1 MAVNLSRNTKV
12 YFCTVPAPTA
22 GTQITAA
29 TAFEI
34 QVMDGYTF
42 TQNTEQQTIQL
53 NEAGTSPIRGERA
66 FNSKLNPVDWSFGTY
81 IRPYKSTNVLAPER
95 FLWNALLGAKPVQAT
110 PQVRQTCSGTA
121 TISGTTATGFFAT
134 ITATAAHGLAVG
146 DAINV
151 SSITGL
157 SGSTTGNGTFR
168 ITAIPT
174 TAQITYSLDT
184 YVSPTGTSASAPQ
197 FLTGQWYETTT
208 SAFTTAQGSNVNQLQ
223 AFSLIFLVD
232 KTLYVVENCAINQA
246 EITFDLNGIAMINWS
261 GFGTRLVDRTAFT
274 GQVYTAF
281 PTSPVPQFITN
292 KLSTTTLIS
301 KLGGNDGTAGTTYTV
316 PLTGGNLTIN
326 NNIEYLTPEI
336 LGTVNT
342 PIGYFAGS
350 RSISGSINAY
360 LKTGTA
366 ESGELMS
373 TILTGL
379 ATTSETKYSLRIEIG
394 GLANT
399 TRVEVAMPFC
409 QLQVPTV
416 DVQDVVSTTINFT
429 AQSSEGT
436 TSATAFDQDYAI
448 ETTNNLTVTYITP

>member
-22 GTQITAA
+22 GNQITAA

-34 QVMDGYTF
+34 QVLDGYTF

-53 NEAGTSPIRGERA
+53 SEAGTSPIRGERA

-81 IRPYKSTNVLAPER
+81 IRPYKSTNVMAPEK
-95 FLWNALLGAKPVQAT
+95 FLWNAMFGSKALVSPPTKI
-110 PQVRQTCSGTA
+110 TCTGTA
-121 TISGTTATGFFAT
+121 TISGNTASGFLATVTTTA
-134 ITATAAHGLAVG
+134 AASMAVG
-146 DAINV
+146 DALNV
-151 SSITGL
+151 SAITGL

-168 ITAIPT
+168 VVATTSNTA
-174 TAQITYSLDT
+174 TYSLDT
-184 YVSPTGTSASAPQ
+184 YVSPTGSSASAPQ
-197 FLTGQWYETTT
+197 LLIGQWYESTT
-208 SAFTTAQGSNVNQLQ
+208 SAFTTVQGSNVNQLQ

-232 KTLYVVENCAINQA
+232 NTLYVIENCAVNQA

-261 GFGTRLVDRTAFT
+261 GFGTKLVDRTAFT
-274 GQVYTAF
+274 GQAYTAF

-301 KLGGNDGTAGTTYTV
+301 KLGGNDGTVGTTYTV
-316 PLTGGNLTIN
+316 PITGGNLTIN
-326 NNIEYLTPEI
+326 NNIEYLTPEV
-336 LGTVNT
+336 LGAVNT

-350 RSISGSINAY
+350 RSISGSLNAY

-373 TILTGL
+373 SILTGL
-379 ATTSETKYSLRIEIG
+379 ATTSETKYSLRIEVG
-394 GLANT
+394 GLSNT
-399 TRVEVAMPFC
+399 TRVELAMPFC

-429 AQSSEGT
+429 AQGGKGT
-436 TSATAFDQDYAI
+436 TSATAYSQDYAI

>member
-12 YFCTVPAPTA
+12 YFCTVPAPTSGA
-22 GTQITAA
+22 QITAL

-53 NEAGTSPIRGERA
+53 SEAGTSPIRGERS
-66 FNSKLNPVDWSFGTY
+66 FNSKLNPVDWSFSTY
-81 IRPYKSTNVLAPER
+81 IRPYKSTNVMAPEK
-95 FLWNALLGAKPVQAT
+95 FLWNAIFGSRPLISPAT
-110 PQVRQTCSGTA
+110 RHVCSGTA
-121 TISGTTATGFFAT
+121 TISGTTASGFFAT

-151 SSITGL
+151 TSITGL
-157 SGSTTGNGTFR
+157 SGSSTGNGTFR

-184 YVSPTGTSASAPQ
+184 FVSPTGTSASAPQ
-197 FLTGQWYETTT
+197 YLSGQWYESTANAITTV
-208 SAFTTAQGSNVNQLQ
+208 QGSNKNQLQ

-232 KTLYVVENCAINQA
+232 NTYYVIENCAVNQA
-246 EITFDLNGIAMINWS
+246 EITFDLNGIAMISWS
-261 GFGTRLVDRTAFT
+261 GFGTKLQDRTTFT
-274 GQVYTAF
+274 GMAYTVF

-301 KLGGNDGTAGTTYTV
+301 KLGGNDGSAGTTYTV
-316 PLTGGNLTIN
+316 PITGGTLTIN

-336 LGTVNT
+336 LGAVNT

-350 RSISGSINAY
+350 RSITGTLNAY
-360 LKTGTA
+360 LKTGTN
-366 ESGELMS
+366 ESAQLM
-373 TILTGL
+373 TDILNGL
-379 ATTSETKYSLRIEIG
+379 TTTSETKYRLQVEIG
-394 GLANT
+394 GLGNT
-399 TRVEVAMPFC
+399 TRVEVLMPYC

-416 DVQDVVSTTINFT
+416 DVQDVVSTAISFT
-429 AQSSEGT
+429 AQGGRGASTG
-436 TSATAFDQDYAI
+436 TAFDQNYDI
-448 ETTNNLTVTYITP
+448 EATNNLTITYVTP